1 MPGQFLDLW
10 GTASVLDSPQVS
22 LCHLRPF
29 WAKTTNCMQRQRIE
43 LMWVHSECTSYLSVI
58 SQISNY
64 WYGLSAWHTTKM
76 VPGCFPQKARWIAV
90 PSQSHQVPT
99 PSQLNATYCDST
111 SLERQTIYQNLS
123 LLHNNQTIE
132 DVQAI
137 KTNWDKN
144 GHSGEPGQAQTLDAK
159 TI

>member
-1 MPGQFLDLW
+1 MGYCFCVGLTSSISLPFEAILNKEYKLHATTKNWIDVSTLW
-10 GTASVLDSPQVS
+10 VES
-22 LCHLRPF
+22 
-29 WAKTTNCMQRQRIE
+29 
-43 LMWVHSECTSYLSVI
+43 CTSYLSVM

-111 SLERQTIYQNLS
+111 SLERQTIYIRILAFCITTKQLRTYRQIRQIGTKTDIQE
-123 LLHNNQTIE
+123 NQ
-132 DVQAI
+132 V
-137 KTNWDKN
+137 KHK
-144 GHSGEPGQAQTLDAK
+144 H
-159 TI
+159 